1 MRFIVIIYFLCFAGL
16 ISGADAIIMDNVF
29 ESINVKSNNS
39 ESGIIKINNIASN
52 VIESHEKNSG
62 IESGYFTSNP
72 KDSIIIKFDLLFD
85 ERLTED
91 DPRLKSIIY
100 VAASDQNKAI
110 KICYQNDNARAL
122 VNSLVKIFKSKG
134 LEKVYF
140 KQTADIHDMK
150 NVWVWLD

>member
-1 MRFIVIIYFLCFAGL
+1 MWFIVIIYFLCFAGL
-16 ISGADAIIMDNVF
+16 MSGAEASIMDNVF
-29 ESINVKSNNS
+29 ESTNVKSNDS
-39 ESGIIKINNIASN
+39 ESGIIKTNNIASN

-62 IESGYFTSNP
+62 IESSYFTSSA
-72 KDSIIIKFDLLFD
+72 KESIVIKFDLLFD
-85 ERLTED
+85 ERVSDD

-100 VAASDQNKAI
+100 VAASDQKKAI